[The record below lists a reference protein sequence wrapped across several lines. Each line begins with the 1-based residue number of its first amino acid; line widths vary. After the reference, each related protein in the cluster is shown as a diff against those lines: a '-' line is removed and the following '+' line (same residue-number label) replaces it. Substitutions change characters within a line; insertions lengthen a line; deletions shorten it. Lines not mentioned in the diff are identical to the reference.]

1 MASSTSNSRNSDL
14 SRRSTTSSSSKPL
27 LFTDQKTNDDN
38 ENRLSS
44 TMTVDGILRNVYS
57 AAPST
62 ETTLVDASIT
72 LIDAPIPNSVSDNP
86 EVPQVQTVADCNNN
100 VAKSVDEVW
109 REIVSGERKEITMKE
124 EVPDEMMTLED
135 FLAKAGAVEEAAAV
149 ASAEVKLHPDRLSG
163 GVFTF
168 DPPLD
173 KAAQQRQR
181 RMIKN
186 RESAARSRERK
197 QAYQVELESLAV
209 RLEEENEWLLKE
221 KAERT
226 KERFKQLLSCRLME
240 KVVPVVE
247 QRRPPRMLR
256 RVRSLQGAKSID
268 YVSEEK
274 GEEQIESKKKKPDI
288 DGQSPDGR
296 KEKGGGALREK
307 GRGRGHHISLHVS
320 NQGGLSG
327 KGAAKTLGMREEAK
341 RIKLDALDKRG
352 GVITSG

>member
-1 MASSTSNSRNSDL
+1 MASSKIMPTSNSRNSDL
-14 SRRSTTSSSSKPL
+14 SRRSASSSSTKPQP
-27 LFTDQKTNDDN
+27 FTDQNN
-38 ENRLSS
+38 NRLSS

-57 AAPST
+57 AASST

-72 LIDAPIPNSVSDNP
+72 LIDTSIPTSVVDNSEVSHD
-86 EVPQVQTVADCNNN
+86 QSVADCNNN

-124 EVPDEMMTLED
+124 EAPDEMMTLED
-135 FLAKAGAVEEAAAV
+135 FLAKAGAVEEEAAA
-149 ASAEVKLHPDRLSG
+149 AMADVKVHTDGLSG
-163 GVFTF
+163 GVYAF
-168 DPPLD
+168 DPVGGSAFQILDKMEGSIVGLGNGIEVIESGGGGGIGKRGRGVLMEPLD

-209 RLEEENEWLLKE
+209 KLEEENEWLLKE

-226 KERFKQLLSCRLME
+226 KERFKQLME

-256 RVRSLQGAKSID
+256 RVRSLQW
-268 YVSEEK
+268 
-274 GEEQIESKKKKPDI
+274 
-288 DGQSPDGR
+288 
-296 KEKGGGALREK
+296 
-307 GRGRGHHISLHVS
+307 
-320 NQGGLSG
+320 
-327 KGAAKTLGMREEAK
+327 
-341 RIKLDALDKRG
+341 
-352 GVITSG
+352 